1 MLTLAQV
8 EAMAP
13 DQSALA
19 AASKLLK
26 PSAWPLLAR
35 DAATSVVWGEAQG
48 SGSAPYRLMFDPA
61 DRGHKCSCPSRKFP
75 CKHVLAMMW
84 QFAEHPDRFSVGEPA
99 PWVAE
104 WLARRRPGTGRPAG
118 KPAEA
123 DAPTPS
129 MAALEP
135 DEATPADPAAQA
147 LADAQAAQRRAKA
160 EATRE
165 ASVTAGLEALDV
177 WIGDQLNTGLAS
189 FVQRAQTACRAAAQR
204 LVDVKAPGL
213 AARLDALPGA
223 LLGRSEPLRPDFLLA
238 ELGRLHLIS
247 AAWRRRE
254 ELDAA
259 LVDDLR
265 RAIGWS
271 VRREDALNDP
281 AVPRWAGEWVVAGAR
296 TVIQPDRLRR
306 TETWLTAADP
316 ATPGPRTAVLLD
328 FTPVQVGAGEAI
340 PAGER
345 FAAELAFY
353 PSTAPL
359 RALVATRG
367 PALATRT
374 APRGGPGLAEALAA
388 HHARVAALPWLGDDL
403 LVAGSGRIVEADGG
417 LWAVDPETGAG
428 LRLAVEQ
435 TRAASPLL
443 GLSLS
448 GLAGVWDGQILTLL
462 SAATPHGPWFADS

>member
-84 QFAEHPDRFSVGEPA
+84 QFAEHPDRFAVGEPE

-104 WLARRRPGTGRPAG
+104 WLSRRRPGSGRPAG
-118 KPAEA
+118 KPA
-123 DAPTPS
+123 DANAPAPS
-129 MAALEP
+129 MAAL
-135 DEATPADPAAQA
+135 DPAEVSPGDPASQAQA
-147 LADAQAAQRRAKA
+147 EAQAAQRRARA
-160 EATRE
+160 EAARE

-189 FVQRAQTACRAAAQR
+189 FIQRAQTTCRTAAQR
-204 LVDVKAPGL
+204 LMDVKAPGL

-223 LLGRSEPLRPDFLLA
+223 LLSRPEPLRPDFLLA

-254 ELDAA
+254 GLDQA

-265 RAIGWS
+265 RSIGWS
-271 VRREDALNDP
+271 VRREDTLNDP
-281 AVPRWAGEWVVAGAR
+281 TVPRWAGEWLVAGTR
-296 TVIQPDRLRR
+296 TVVQPDRLRR
-306 TETWLTAADP
+306 TETWLTTADP
-316 ATPGPRTAVLLD
+316 AAQAPRAAVLLD

-340 PAGER
+340 PAGEL
-345 FAAELAFY
+345 FNAELAFY
-353 PSTAPL
+353 PSSAPL
-359 RALVATRG
+359 RALVAVRG
-367 PALATRT
+367 PALATRM
-374 APRGGPGLAEALAA
+374 APQGGASLVEALAA
-388 HHARVAALPWLGDDL
+388 HHARLAALPWLGDDL
-403 LVAGSGRIVEADGG
+403 LVAGSGRIVEADGA
-417 LWAVDPETGAG
+417 LWAVDPDTDRG

-435 TRAASPLL
+435 NRAASPLL
-443 GLSLS
+443 GLTLS

-462 SAATPHGPWFADS
+462 SASTPHGPWFADS

>member
-84 QFAEHPDRFSVGEPA
+84 QFAEHPDRFAVGEPA

-104 WLARRRPGTGRPAG
+104 WLSRRRPGTGRPAG
-118 KPAEA
+118 KPADA
-123 DAPTPS
+123 DAPAPS

-135 DEATPADPAAQA
+135 VEAPLSDPTAE
-147 LADAQAAQRRAKA
+147 AQAAQRRAKA
-160 EATRE
+160 EAARE
-165 ASVTAGLEALDV
+165 ASVTAGLEALNI

-189 FVQRAQTACRAAAQR
+189 FALRAQTACRTAGQR
-204 LVDVKAPGL
+204 LIDVKAPGL

-223 LLGRSEPLRPDFLLA
+223 LLSRPEPLRPDFLLA

-254 ELDAA
+254 GLDLP

-265 RAIGWS
+265 RTIGWNM
-271 VRREDALNDP
+271 RREDALNDP

-316 ATPGPRTAVLLD
+316 ATGGPRTAVLLD
-328 FTPVQVGAGEAI
+328 FTPVQLGAGEAI

-374 APRGGPGLAEALAA
+374 APQGGSGLAEALAA
-388 HHARVAALPWLGDDL
+388 HHARLAALPWLGDDL
-403 LVAGSGRIVEADGG
+403 LVAGSGRIVEAEGG
-417 LWAVDPETGAG
+417 LWVVDPETGAG
-428 LRLAVEQ
+428 LRLAAEQ
-435 TRAASPLL
+435 ARDASPLL
-443 GLSLS
+443 GLALS

>member
-84 QFAEHPDRFSVGEPA
+84 QFAEHPDRFVVGEPA
-99 PWVAE
+99 PWVSE
-104 WLARRRPGTGRPAG
+104 WLSRRRPGTGRPTG
-118 KPAEA
+118 KPADA
-123 DAPTPS
+123 DAPAPS
-129 MAALEP
+129 MAALAPAEDP
-135 DEATPADPAAQA
+135 QADPAAE
-147 LADAQAAQRRAKA
+147 AQAAQRRARA
-160 EATRE
+160 EAARE
-165 ASVTAGLEALDV
+165 ASVSMGLEALDT

-189 FVQRAQTACRAAAQR
+189 FAQRAQAACRLASQR
-204 LVDVKAPGL
+204 LVDAKAPGL
-213 AARLDALPGA
+213 AARLDALPGG
-223 LLGRSEPLRPDFLLA
+223 LLGRPEPLRPDFLLA
-238 ELGRLHLIS
+238 ELGRLHLTAS
-247 AAWRRRE
+247 AWRRRE
-254 ELDAA
+254 GLDPA
-259 LVDDLR
+259 LVQDLR
-265 RAIGWS
+265 RTIGWT

-281 AVPRWAGEWVVAGAR
+281 AALRVSGEWLVAGTR

-306 TETWLTAADP
+306 TETWLSAAKVGGEVGGE
-316 ATPGPRTAVLLD
+316 GPRTAVLLD
-328 FTPVQVGAGEAI
+328 FTPVQAGAGEAI

-367 PALATRT
+367 PATATRA
-374 APRGGPGLAEALAA
+374 APEGGPSLGEALAA
-388 HHARVAALPWLGDDL
+388 HQARLAALPWLGDDL
-403 LVAGSGRIVEADGG
+403 LLAGRARVVEARDG
-417 LWAVDPETGAG
+417 LWAVDPDTGAG
-428 LRLAVEQ
+428 LRLPAEQ
-435 TRAASPLL
+435 ARAATPLL
-443 GLSLS
+443 GLDLT
-448 GLAGVWDGQILTLL
+448 GLAGVWDGQILALL
-462 SAATPHGPWFADS
+462 SAATPHGPWFAET